1 MSKIERNINA
11 NKSSKVN
18 GSPPKSDYIPQHPTW
33 TPAEGWLLNENWYKK
48 DVAKMKRPEIIAE
61 LEKKKIKFD
70 LTASTD
76 VLRAL
81 LKDARKSKVGKFV
94 QKKYEEATTTKKK
107 ATK

>member
-1 MSKIERNINA
+1 MISP
-11 NKSSKVN
+11 KVI
-18 GSPPKSDYIPQHPTW
+18 GSPPKSDYVPQHPSW